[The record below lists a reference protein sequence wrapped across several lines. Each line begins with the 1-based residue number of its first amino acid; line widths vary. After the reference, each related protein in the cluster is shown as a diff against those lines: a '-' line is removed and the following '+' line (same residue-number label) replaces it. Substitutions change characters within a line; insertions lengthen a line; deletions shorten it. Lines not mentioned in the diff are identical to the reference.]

1 MGGIKMINL
10 LKEQPIITTG
20 RLLLRPF
27 TLNDGKRV
35 QQLANDKKIAETTL
49 NVPYPYEAGAAEQWI
64 SSHEELF
71 KQGRAITYAVIKKD
85 EDTLIGTISL
95 NLFLNHEK
103 AELAYWVGSEYW
115 NKGFCTEAAR
125 ALLTLGFKELSLNK
139 IYALCFSENI
149 GSSSVMKKIGMKYEG
164 TRREDVK
171 KWGKFIDLGF
181 YSILK
186 SEFEK

>member
-1 MGGIKMINL
+1 MLNL
-10 LKEQPIITTG
+10 LKKQPILTTE

-49 NVPYPYEAGAAEQWI
+49 NVPYPYETGAAEQWI

-71 KQGRAITYAVIKKD
+71 KQGRAITYAIIKKD
-85 EDTLIGTISL
+85 EDALIGTISL

-115 NKGFCTEAAR
+115 NKGFCTEAAK
-125 ALLTLGFKELSLNK
+125 ALLDLGFNKLSLNK
-139 IYALCFSENI
+139 IYALCFSKNI
-149 GSSSVMKKIGMKYEG
+149 GSSSVMEKIGMKYEG
-164 TRREDVK
+164 TRRQDVK
-171 KWGKFIDLGF
+171 KWGEFIDLKF

-186 SEFEK
+186 SEYEK